1 MLLAGGAGGK
11 GFHFLFCRK
20 VSCCRVKDRNAILK
34 SATES
39 KVLNIW
45 CCLFHLRSSKSFPK
59 SGSLILPYSRE
70 AGSILWAP
78 TLEMKTKLN
87 QRKINVTRWI
97 CGRNVSPAQSR
108 VGTHSNFTLSSF
120 QSHGAP
126 RFKTTS
132 KPHPSNEGSWP
143 SLEWGK
149 DDRRLFYHQN

>member
-1 MLLAGGAGGK
+1 MIVGVGGK
-11 GFHFLFCRK
+11 GFHFRFCTK
-20 VSCCRVKDRNAILK
+20 ASCCQMKTRNVILK
-34 SATES
+34 SATEF

-45 CCLFHLRSSKSFPK
+45 FCLLYLRSSKSFPK
-59 SGSLILPYSRE
+59 SGSLILPYSCE

-78 TLEMKTKLN
+78 TSGMKNKLN

-108 VGTHSNFTLSSF
+108 VGTHSNFTLNSF

-126 RFKTTS
+126 RFKMTS
-132 KPHPSNEGSWP
+132 KSYPSSEGNWP

-149 DDRRLFYHQN
+149 DDRRLFYHWN